1 MGVRFVDA
9 EIGEAGRIS
18 HIILFSLSLLTLA
31 ACASAQCGNCDDDND
46 CTRDWCNATQCQHE
60 PQACDQSRP
69 LERGLQDGGS
79 GRAAIAFAPA
89 YDRGDIDPFM
99 PPLNAS
105 FDRGSVFV
113 PELTVNCDDGNPCT
127 RDYRADSTCL
137 HEAISCDDGDSST
150 IDSCGPSGCIN
161 TPAPTLE
168 EDRSLEPMRQ
178 SILLELLNE
187 SEARE
192 VMPDAVCGDCSDGNV
207 CTTDTCDPIA
217 GCIHAA
223 ASCDDSNACT
233 SDSCDPVAGCV
244 HTAMQCDDSDAC
256 TTDSCDPVIGCSHEP
271 MACDDGNESTIDSCQ
286 GGECIYQPIKD
297 DNRIGENLS
306 QVRLD
311 ETMNRSSQNNSTSTA
326 ISAGIHH
333 YKCHNPDP
341 CMKLIDPKN
350 CTYQPI
356 CDDGNS
362 STNDYCYGGKCY
374 NTTLPCG
381 VSDNCYIRTFDGKR
395 CIEIFRCRDGDPCTT
410 DSCDGGRCTN
420 KQVVCGHGKVCID
433 GACRYPYHHYYQY
446 DPFYLNY
453 PYYPYYYPYYPS
465 GIPYLPPTPT
475 PTAAAAAAS
484 RPQSY
489 TIPAGT
495 SITLPWGGSM
505 KAGEA
510 LQVYNGL
517 AYPAAKPISFT
528 RDLGSTAKT
537 ASIGQMALSAMNQ
550 WELIGLSWKDEQAG
564 FKMILIQPNKIALPA
579 QGDGQNVVHIT
590 GPSYDHYFLRSP
602 APGTWMVQINSA
614 GAAASGTEYSLIS
627 GLVLGPIPPHQA
639 PVSVPLQAG
648 A

>member
-1 MGVRFVDA
+1 MDA

-18 HIILFSLSLLTLA
+18 HIILFSLSLLMLA
-31 ACASAQCGNCDDDND
+31 ACASAQCGNCDDDNP
-46 CTRDWCNATQCQHE
+46 CTRDWCNVTQCQHE
-60 PQACDQSRP
+60 PQACDQSRST
-69 LERGLQDGGS
+69 ERGLQDGGP
-79 GRAAIAFAPA
+79 GRDAIAFAPA
-89 YDRGDIDPFM
+89 YDGGDIDPFM

-105 FDRGSVFV
+105 SVRGSVFA
-113 PELTVNCDDGNPCT
+113 PELIESCDDGNPCT
-127 RDYRADSTCL
+127 RDYRADNTCL

-168 EDRSLEPMRQ
+168 EDHPLEPMRQ
-178 SILLELLNE
+178 SILLELINE
-187 SEARE
+187 TKPRE
-192 VMPDAVCGDCSDGNV
+192 EMPDAGCGDCDDSDA
-207 CTTDTCDPIA
+207 CTTDSCDPIA
-217 GCIHAA
+217 GCIHVA
-223 ASCDDSNACT
+223 ASCDDSDACT
-233 SDSCDPVAGCV
+233 TDTCDPVAGCIHAAAV
-244 HTAMQCDDSDAC
+244 CDDSDAC

-271 MACDDGNESTIDSCQ
+271 MACDDGNESTMDSCQ
-286 GGECIYQPIKD
+286 GGECIYQTIKD

-306 QVRLD
+306 QVQLD
-311 ETMNRSSQNNSTSTA
+311 ETMINSSQNNSTSAA

-333 YKCHNPDP
+333 HKCHNPDP
-341 CMKLIDPKN
+341 CMKLIDEKN

-356 CDDGNS
+356 NCNDGNN
-362 STNDYCYGGKCY
+362 STNDYCYGGNCY
-374 NTTLPCG
+374 HTTLNCG
-381 VSDNCYIRTFDGKR
+381 VSDNCYIRTFDGQS

-410 DSCDGGRCTN
+410 DSCDGGSCTN
-420 KQVVCGHGKVCID
+420 KKVVCGYGKVCID
-433 GACRYPYHHYYQY
+433 GACRYPYHHHYYQY
-446 DPFYLNY
+446 DPFYLYY

-505 KAGEA
+505 KAGEV

-517 AYPAAKPISFT
+517 AYPAAAPISFT
-528 RDLGSTAKT
+528 RDLGSTAKA
-537 ASIGQMALSAMNQ
+537 ASIGQMALTAMNQ
-550 WELIGLSWKDEQAG
+550 WELIGLSWKDENAG
-564 FKMILIQPNKIALPA
+564 FKMTLIQPNKTALPA

-590 GPSYDHYFLRSP
+590 GPIYDHYFLRSP
-602 APGTWMVQINSA
+602 APGTWMVQIIPT

>member
-1 MGVRFVDA
+1 LGVRFVDA

-18 HIILFSLSLLTLA
+18 HIILFSLSLLMLA
-31 ACASAQCGNCDDDND
+31 ACASAQCGNCDDDNP

-69 LERGLQDGGS
+69 TERGLQDGGP
-79 GRAAIAFAPA
+79 GRDAIAFAPA
-89 YDRGDIDPFM
+89 YDGGDIDPFM

-105 FDRGSVFV
+105 SVRGSVFA
-113 PELTVNCDDGNPCT
+113 PELIESCDDGNPCT
-127 RDYRADSTCL
+127 RDYRADNTCL

-178 SILLELLNE
+178 SILLELINE
-187 SEARE
+187 TKPRE
-192 VMPDAVCGDCSDGNV
+192 EMPDAGCGDCDDGNA
-207 CTTDTCDPIA
+207 CTTDSCDPIAGCIHVAASCDDSDACTSDSCDPVA

-223 ASCDDSNACT
+223 ASCDDSDACT
-233 SDSCDPVAGCV
+233 S
-244 HTAMQCDDSDAC
+244 
-256 TTDSCDPVIGCSHEP
+256 DSCDPVIGCSHEP
-271 MACDDGNESTIDSCQ
+271 MACDDGNESTMDSCQ

-306 QVRLD
+306 QVQLD
-311 ETMNRSSQNNSTSTA
+311 ETMNRSSQNNSTSAA

-333 YKCHNPDP
+333 HKCHNPDP
-341 CMKLIDPKN
+341 CMKLIDEKN

-356 CDDGNS
+356 NCDDGNN
-362 STNDYCYGGKCY
+362 STNDYCYGGNCY
-374 NTTLPCG
+374 HTTLNCG
-381 VSDNCYIRTFDGKR
+381 VSDNCYIRTFDGQS

-410 DSCDGGRCTN
+410 DSCDGGSCTN
-420 KQVVCGHGKVCID
+420 KKVVCGHGKVCID
-433 GACRYPYHHYYQY
+433 GACRYPYHHHYYQY
-446 DPFYLNY
+446 DPFYLYY

-465 GIPYLPPTPT
+465 DIPYLPPTPT
-475 PTAAAAAAS
+475 AAAATAS
-484 RPQSY
+484 KPQSY
-489 TIPAGT
+489 TIPAGA

-505 KAGEA
+505 KAGEV

-517 AYPAAKPISFT
+517 AYPAATPISFT
-528 RDLGSTAKT
+528 RDLGSTAKA
-537 ASIGQMALSAMNQ
+537 ASIGQMALTAMNQ
-550 WELIGLSWKDEQAG
+550 WELIGLSWKDKNAG
-564 FKMILIQPNKIALPA
+564 FKMTLIQPNKTALPA

-590 GPSYDHYFLRSP
+590 GPIYDHYFLRSP
-602 APGTWMVQINSA
+602 APGTWMVQIIPA